1 MNLVTEFYFAGR
13 LAWRQLIHEKPK
25 LIAAISGVL
34 FACVLVFMQLGFKD
48 SLYASAASAPTNL
61 DGDLFVMHKQTEAM
75 WRAVPYE
82 RSELM
87 RSLGHAEVTEAYPL
101 YLSLGQF
108 KNIQTHIKR
117 TLMVYGFDPNAQLM
131 TLDEVRTYRKQ
142 LILKDT
148 ALFDESSRPFFGP
161 MRQLISE
168 GNNVTEIND
177 YKIKFIG
184 LFHLGVS
191 FAADGNVVTSDLNFL
206 RIFPNRNIDKI
217 DLGIIRLKPGAN
229 VKQVQ
234 ADLKGLLNE
243 YVNIFTYNELV
254 TYEKAYWSDTAPIGF
269 IFGFGTVMGLVVGMV
284 IVYQILFTDIT
295 NHLNEF
301 ATLKAMGYRH
311 SYFIKVV
318 FSSAFFLAILGFV
331 PGYFLSISLY
341 QLAGSETSIPMPMT
355 TERAITVFVFVL
367 SMCASAGML
376 AMRRLKAANPADM
389 F

>member
-1 MNLVTEFYFAGR
+1 MNVVSELYFAGR
-13 LAWRQLIHEKPK
+13 LAWRQLVFERAK

-61 DGDLFVMHKQTEAM
+61 DGDLFILHKQTEAM
-75 WRAVPYE
+75 WRPVAFE

-87 RSLGHAEVTEAYPL
+87 RVLGHAQVSQATPL

-117 TLMVYGFDPNAQLM
+117 TLMVYGFDPEAKLM
-131 TLDEVRTYRKQ
+131 TFKEVREQ
-142 LILKDT
+142 SQALLLKDT
-148 ALFDESSRPFFGP
+148 ALFDEASRPEFGP
-161 MRQLISE
+161 MRRLIAE
-168 GNNVTEIND
+168 DNNITEVND
-177 YKIKFIG
+177 YKIKFVG
-184 LFHLGVS
+184 VFRLGVS
-191 FAADGNVVTSDLNFL
+191 FAADGNIVTSDLNFL
-206 RIFPNRNIDKI
+206 RIFPNRSADKI
-217 DLGIIRLKPGAN
+217 DLGIVKLRAGAD

-234 ADLKGLLNE
+234 AELSARLDEYLN
-243 YVNIFTYNELV
+243 VFTYQQLV
-254 TYEKAYWSDTAPIGF
+254 EYEKGYWSNTAPIGF

-311 SYFIKVV
+311 GYFIKVV
-318 FSSAFFLAILGFV
+318 FASAFYLAVMGYI
-331 PGYFLSISLY
+331 PGYFLSVSLY
-341 QLAGSETSIPMPMT
+341 QLAESQTSIPMPMT
-355 TERAITVFVFVL
+355 HDRAVIVFAFIL
-367 SMCASAGML
+367 SMCATAGML
-376 AMRRLKAANPADM
+376 AVRRLKAANPADM